1 MRYCNRDN
9 CKLSHGTYLY
19 HKHQILQ
26 NTHVKITEKQRMP
39 FRSWVTLS

>member
-19 HKHQILQ
+19 HKHQLLQ
-26 NTHVKITEKQRMP
+26 NTHVKITGKTTHAIQILGN
-39 FRSWVTLS
+39 T